1 MSIQSDFGRLALR
14 AAAKIHERLHVPARL
29 NCVDR
34 FPGAEWDRLRN
45 TLWRHRKVEVR
56 DWRVAARALLDDLD
70 YQTGLLISQLQCFRQ
85 QLTSSA
91 RAKQVA
97 APSQILADLLALDNE
112 FESVEIDLQEKTVTV
127 QTAPIELEDLWLGP
141 FDIRLW
147 WERLG
152 VRRAYEVIAKRPQ
165 HPSRDESVTHPH
177 VRDKQLCEGDGATP
191 IRMALDGGQIFDF
204 FLVVRQTLETY
215 NSSSPYVSIEE
226 WNGFRC
232 PDCGCGL
239 NADEASYCDR
249 CDDRVCNECSIWCR
263 SCDQS
268 FCSSCTGQCAECE
281 EPFCE
286 VCLTKDARTLRLLC
300 KSCQTRGVPTENDDD
315 QVPIAPPADAVCMGQ
330 TVAAA

>member
-1 MSIQSDFGRLALR
+1 MTIQSDFGRLAMR
-14 AAAKIHERLHVPARL
+14 AAAKIHERLQAPARL

-45 TLWRHRKVEVR
+45 TLWRHRQVEVR
-56 DWRVAARALLDDLD
+56 DWRGAARGLLADLD
-70 YQTGLLISQLQCFRQ
+70 EQTGLLISQLQYFRQ
-85 QLTSSA
+85 QLTASA
-91 RAKQVA
+91 RPKQVA

-112 FESVEIDLQEKTVTV
+112 FESVEIDLREKTVTV
-127 QTAPIELEDLWLGP
+127 QTAPIELADLWLGP

-165 HPSRDESVTHPH
+165 RPSRDESVTHPH
-177 VRDKQLCEGDGATP
+177 VRDGQLCEGDGATP
-191 IRMALDGGQIFDF
+191 IHMALASGQIFDF

-232 PDCGCGL
+232 PDCGCSL
-239 NADEASYCDR
+239 DADDASYCDR
-249 CDDRVCNECSIWCR
+249 CDERVCSECSTWCR

-268 FCSSCTGQCAECE
+268 FCSSCTGQCGECD
-281 EPFCE
+281 EPFCKF
-286 VCLTKDARTLRLLC
+286 CLTKDVRTLRQLC
-300 KSCQTRGVPTENDDD
+300 KSCQTQGAPTDNDDD
-315 QVPIAPPADAVCMGQ
+315 QVPLAPAADAVCLGEV
-330 TVAAA
+330 TAAA